1 MVLLVRDDTGV
12 AKVRMQMPP
21 SLVREGYTQPIH
33 APAGAA
39 GVALVTF
46 DEPFVC
52 KREDRLIGRLKRRLI
67 DDITAQAIE
76 LFNEAQET

>member
-1 MVLLVRDDTGV
+1 MLWLVRDDTGI

-21 SLVREGYTQPIH
+21 SLVREGYPQPIH
-33 APAGAA
+33 SPAGAA